1 MAVAG
6 PRIQRLEW
14 RAPGLACGGREC
26 RRAFGSARRS
36 QGRGR
41 VSRGIRGPS
50 GISMRHQARALIVS
64 LQFLWFS
71 YLTPLPESQ
80 HVINIVGWGG
90 RGKGKHT
97 LCIKKHLSNPL
108 CSSLHIPIRFAHPPP
123 PKHSSTAL
131 CSITQFSSAIRPI
144 SALRSLYP
152 SSTSSNFSWSVWCSD
167 WISWRGRYVLHRSAK
182 RPSG

>member
-1 MAVAG
+1 M
-6 PRIQRLEW
+6 L
-14 RAPGLACGGREC
+14 
-26 RRAFGSARRS
+26 
-36 QGRGR
+36 
-41 VSRGIRGPS
+41 S
-50 GISMRHQARALIVS
+50 GISRRHQTRSLIVS
-64 LQFLWFS
+64 FHLLIPISALAPVARVTTCNNQSAL
-71 YLTPLPESQ
+71 E
-80 HVINIVGWGG
+80 GG
-90 RGKGKHT
+90 GGGKEHT

-108 CSSLHIPIRFAHPPP
+108 CSSLHIPIRFAQPPP
-123 PKHSSTAL
+123 RKHSSTAL